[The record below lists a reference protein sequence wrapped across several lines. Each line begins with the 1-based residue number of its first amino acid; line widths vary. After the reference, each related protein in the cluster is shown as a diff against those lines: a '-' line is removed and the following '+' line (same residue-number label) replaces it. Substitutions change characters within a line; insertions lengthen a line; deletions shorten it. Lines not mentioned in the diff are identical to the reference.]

1 MYKDYNFQNK
11 KPRRPSLEIVEAN
24 APSRII
30 AAKTIPEQTTSI
42 TVLDKIKTVP
52 RAPIKYLS
60 DSEETLLEKSA
71 KEKSAKLLDLVTQAS
86 SIVEKVN
93 KNGGCGALTPTQRNE
108 YITTLDG
115 IRTMA
120 QVIGA
125 GSQIDNILKSIN
137 CVYPTTQNGE
147 LPEPINPAT
156 NSTTSSSKKY
166 IYAGLGGASVG
177 TAAFLMTKKPVVSVL
192 VGAVAAG
199 GIYYLQ
205 NKQAQEVLV

>member
-60 DSEETLLEKSA
+60 DNEETLL
-71 KEKSAKLLDLVTQAS
+71 EKSAKLLDLVTQAS
-86 SIVEKVN
+86 SLVEKVN
-93 KNGGCGALTPTQRNE
+93 KNGGCDALTPTQRSE
-108 YITTLDG
+108 YVSTLDG

-137 CVYPTTQNGE
+137 CVYPTTPDK
-147 LPEPINPAT
+147 LPLPIEP
-156 NSTTSSSKKY
+156 NSTTSYTKKY

-205 NKQAQEVLV
+205 NKQAQEVLI

>member
-60 DSEETLLEKSA
+60 DSEETPL
-71 KEKSAKLLDLVTQAS
+71 EKSAKLLDLVTQAS
-86 SIVEKVN
+86 SLVEKVN
-93 KNGGCGALTPTQRNE
+93 KNGGCDALTPTQRSE
-108 YITTLDG
+108 YVTTLDG

-120 QVIGA
+120 QAIGA
-125 GSQIDNILKSIN
+125 GSQIDNILKNIN
-137 CVYPTTQNGE
+137 CVYPTTPDK
-147 LPEPINPAT
+147 LPLPIEP
-156 NSTTSSSKKY
+156 NSTTSFNKKY

>member
-60 DSEETLLEKSA
+60 DNEETLL
-71 KEKSAKLLDLVTQAS
+71 EKSAKLLDLVTQAS
-86 SIVEKVN
+86 SLVEKVN
-93 KNGGCGALTPTQRNE
+93 KNGGCDALTPTQRSE
-108 YITTLDG
+108 YVSTLDG

-125 GSQIDNILKSIN
+125 GSQIDNILKNIN
-137 CVYPTTQNGE
+137 CVYPTTPDK
-147 LPEPINPAT
+147 LPLPIEP
-156 NSTTSSSKKY
+156 NSTTSFTKKY

>member
-60 DSEETLLEKSA
+60 DNEETLL
-71 KEKSAKLLDLVTQAS
+71 EKSAKLLDLVTQAS
-86 SIVEKVN
+86 SLVEKVN
-93 KNGGCGALTPTQRNE
+93 KNGGCDALTPTQRSE
-108 YITTLDG
+108 YVSTLDG

-125 GSQIDNILKSIN
+125 GSQIDNILKNIN

-147 LPEPINPAT
+147 LPLPMPT
-156 NSTTSSSKKY
+156 SQSTSYTKKY